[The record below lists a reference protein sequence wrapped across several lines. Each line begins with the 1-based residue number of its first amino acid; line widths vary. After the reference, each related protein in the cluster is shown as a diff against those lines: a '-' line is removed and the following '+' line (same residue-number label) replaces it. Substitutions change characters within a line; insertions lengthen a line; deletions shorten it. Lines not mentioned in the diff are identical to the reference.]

1 MKLFNVLKYLSY
13 FIFTIFIISCS
24 NNKQITYTEEQI
36 DNPKKLYIDAFNFY
50 QNGKYNEALD
60 LFEKIE
66 LNFSHLSYGPK
77 SLLMISYIYYDS
89 GKHLESL
96 QNIQKFKKF
105 YPNHQNYDYA
115 EYLVGLNFY
124 DRINGASRDQRN
136 TKLALRQFEKIIK
149 KYPKTDYAFDAK
161 YKIDLINEQL
171 AAKEMYIARYYID
184 RYKWMAALIK
194 LNNIIKNYS
203 DTIFIDE
210 ALHRVVE
217 INYRLGNIN
226 VAKKYASIL
235 GYNSNES
242 DWYKKSYNI
251 VSDKKFEEKIV
262 KEKKSTKF
270 LNIRKKIKNFFLV
283 K

>member
-1 MKLFNVLKYLSY
+1 
-13 FIFTIFIISCS
+13 
-24 NNKQITYTEEQI
+24 
-36 DNPKKLYIDAFNFY
+36 
-50 QNGKYNEALD
+50 
-60 LFEKIE
+60 
-66 LNFSHLSYGPK
+66 
-77 SLLMISYIYYDS
+77 
-89 GKHLESL
+89 
-96 QNIQKFKKF
+96 
-105 YPNHQNYDYA
+105 
-115 EYLVGLNFY
+115 
-124 DRINGASRDQRN
+124 
-136 TKLALRQFEKIIK
+136 
-149 KYPKTDYAFDAK
+149 
-161 YKIDLINEQL
+161 
-171 AAKEMYIARYYID
+171 
-184 RYKWMAALIK
+184 MAALIK

-251 VSDKKFEEKIV
+251 VSDKKFEERIV

>member
-1 MKLFNVLKYLSY
+1 MLIKVDYLDEVGAYMKY
-13 FIFTIFIISCS
+13 FWS
-24 NNKQITYTEEQI
+24 
-36 DNPKKLYIDAFNFY
+36 DYI
-50 QNGKYNEALD
+50 
-60 LFEKIE
+60 
-66 LNFSHLSYGPK
+66 
-77 SLLMISYIYYDS
+77 LLIW
-89 GKHLESL
+89 
-96 QNIQKFKKF
+96 F
-105 YPNHQNYDYA
+105 
-115 EYLVGLNFY
+115 
-124 DRINGASRDQRN
+124 
-136 TKLALRQFEKIIK
+136 
-149 KYPKTDYAFDAK
+149 
-161 YKIDLINEQL
+161 
-171 AAKEMYIARYYID
+171 
-184 RYKWMAALIK
+184 K

-235 GYNSNES
+235 GYNSNER

-283 K
+283 KWSRVSKNIKSS

>member
-1 MKLFNVLKYLSY
+1 M
-13 FIFTIFIISCS
+13 
-24 NNKQITYTEEQI
+24 
-36 DNPKKLYIDAFNFY
+36 
-50 QNGKYNEALD
+50 
-60 LFEKIE
+60 
-66 LNFSHLSYGPK
+66 HLT
-77 SLLMISYIYYDS
+77 
-89 GKHLESL
+89 
-96 QNIQKFKKF
+96 Q
-105 YPNHQNYDYA
+105 
-115 EYLVGLNFY
+115 
-124 DRINGASRDQRN
+124 
-136 TKLALRQFEKIIK
+136 
-149 KYPKTDYAFDAK
+149 K

-210 ALHRVVE
+210 ILPHRVVE

-251 VSDKKFEEKIV
+251 VSDKKFEERIV
-262 KEKKSTKF
+262 K
-270 LNIRKKIKNFFLV
+270 RKIN
-283 K
+283 